1 MTKRK
6 SFDEKNKHI
15 HKSRKLII
23 DTVFGRTDDNQNVF
37 GYEKADETKKE
48 VGEIWIDEAGNEW
61 EQKEGFKI
69 NTTKL
74 DDAREYLKKLT
85 TCSSENCGTIQYSN
99 ADKKLIV
106 RTGYCVTCMRKIEQS
121 LREDGSWPFYED
133 YRITLNKLD
142 FVRDTKSQLEEAFN
156 SVTQQIQM
164 LNEDGSFSKWQWDI
178 DIEKVKSDL
187 KNDIE
192 GAYDAIDAL
201 LERKLALEDKLRELN
216 HSELIKN

>member
-48 VGEIWIDEAGNEW
+48 VGEIWVDEAGNEW

-121 LREDGSWPFYED
+121 LREDGSWAFYED

-156 SVTQQIQM
+156 SVTQQIEM

-178 DIEKVKSDL
+178 DIEKVKVDL
-187 KNDIE
+187 KTDID
-192 GAYDAIDAL
+192 GAYDAIEAL

-216 HSELIKN
+216 HTELIKN

>member
-121 LREDGSWPFYED
+121 LREDGSWAFYED

>member
-37 GYEKADETKKE
+37 GYEKADEPKYE
-48 VGEIWIDEAGNEW
+48 VGAIWVDADGNEW

-121 LREDGSWPFYED
+121 LREDGSWAFYED

-156 SVTQQIQM
+156 SVTQQIEM

-178 DIEKVKSDL
+178 DIEKVKVDL
-187 KNDIE
+187 KTDID
-192 GAYDAIDAL
+192 GAYDAIEAL

-216 HSELIKN
+216 HSELVKN

>member
-1 MTKRK
+1 MAKRK

-15 HKSRKLII
+15 HKSRQLII

-37 GYEKADETKKE
+37 GYEKADETKRE
-48 VGEIWIDEAGNEW
+48 VGEIWVDENGIEW

-69 NTTKL
+69 NATKL
-74 DDAREYLKKLT
+74 DDAREYLKKIT
-85 TCSSENCGTIQYSN
+85 TCSSENCGTIQYSS

-142 FVRDTKSQLEEAFN
+142 FVRDTKSQLEEALD
-156 SVTQQIQM
+156 SVTQQIEM
-164 LNEDGSFSKWQWDI
+164 VNEDGTFSKWQWDI

-187 KNDIE
+187 KIDIE
-192 GAYDAIDAL
+192 GAYDAIEAL
-201 LERKLALEDKLRELN
+201 LERKLALENKLQELN

>member
-48 VGEIWIDEAGNEW
+48 VGEIWVDENGNEW

-121 LREDGSWPFYED
+121 LREDGSWAFYED

-178 DIEKVKSDL
+178 DIEKVKVDL
-187 KNDIE
+187 KTDID

-201 LERKLALEDKLRELN
+201 LERKLALENKLRELN

>member
-48 VGEIWIDEAGNEW
+48 VGEIWVDENGNEW

-85 TCSSENCGTIQYSN
+85 NCSSENCGTIQYSN

-106 RTGYCVTCMRKIEQS
+106 RTGYCVTCMRQIEQS
-121 LREDGSWPFYED
+121 LREDGSWAFYED

-156 SVTQQIQM
+156 SVTQQIEM

-178 DIEKVKSDL
+178 DIEKVKVDL
-187 KNDIE
+187 KTDID
-192 GAYDAIDAL
+192 GAYDAIEAL

>member
-1 MTKRK
+1 MAKRK
-6 SFDEKNKHI
+6 SFEETNKHI

-23 DTVFGRTDDNQNVF
+23 DTVFGRTDNNQNVF
-37 GYEKADETKKE
+37 GYEKEIEQKKE
-48 VGEIWIDEAGNEW
+48 VGETWVDGDGIEW
-61 EQKEGFKI
+61 EQKEGYKI
-69 NTTKL
+69 NATKM
-74 DDAREYLKKLT
+74 DDARAYLKKLT
-85 TCSSENCGTIQYSN
+85 TCSSENCETIQYST

-106 RTGYCVTCMRKIEQS
+106 RTGHCVTCMRKIEQ
-121 LREDGSWPFYED
+121 LLINDGSWAFYED

-142 FVRDTKSQLEEAFN
+142 FVRDTKSQLEEAF
-156 SVTQQIQM
+156 TGIKQQIDM
-164 LNEDGSFSKWQWDI
+164 LNEDGTYSKWQWDI

-192 GAYDAIDAL
+192 GAYDAIEAL

>member
-48 VGEIWIDEAGNEW
+48 VGEIWVDEAGNEW

-121 LREDGSWPFYED
+121 LRDDGSWAFYED

-156 SVTQQIQM
+156 SVTQQIEM

-178 DIEKVKSDL
+178 DIEKVKVDL
-187 KNDIE
+187 KTDID
-192 GAYDAIDAL
+192 GAYDAIEAL

>member
-6 SFDEKNKHI
+6 SFDEKSKGM

-99 ADKKLIV
+99 ADKKLII

-121 LREDGSWPFYED
+121 LREDGSWAFYED

>member
-48 VGEIWIDEAGNEW
+48 VGEIWVDEAGNEW

-121 LREDGSWPFYED
+121 LREDGSWAFYED

-156 SVTQQIQM
+156 SVTQQIEM

-178 DIEKVKSDL
+178 DIEKVKVDL
-187 KNDIE
+187 KTDID
-192 GAYDAIDAL
+192 GAYDAIEAL

>member
-48 VGEIWIDEAGNEW
+48 VGEIWVDEAGNEW

-106 RTGYCVTCMRKIEQS
+106 RTGHCVTCMRKIEQS
-121 LREDGSWPFYED
+121 LREDGSWAFYED

-156 SVTQQIQM
+156 SVTQQIEM

-178 DIEKVKSDL
+178 DIEKVKVDL
-187 KNDIE
+187 KTDID
-192 GAYDAIDAL
+192 GAYDAIEAL

>member
-48 VGEIWIDEAGNEW
+48 VGEIWVDEAGNEW

-121 LREDGSWPFYED
+121 LREDGSWAFYED

-156 SVTQQIQM
+156 SVTQQIEM

-178 DIEKVKSDL
+178 DIEKVKVDL
-187 KNDIE
+187 KTDID
-192 GAYDAIDAL
+192 GAYDAIEAL

-216 HSELIKN
+216 HSELVKN

>member
-121 LREDGSWPFYED
+121 LREDGSWAFYED

-156 SVTQQIQM
+156 SVTQQIEM

-178 DIEKVKSDL
+178 DIEKVKVDL
-187 KNDIE
+187 KTDID
-192 GAYDAIDAL
+192 GAYDAIEAL

-216 HSELIKN
+216 HSELVKN

>member
-48 VGEIWIDEAGNEW
+48 VGEIWVDENGNEW

-121 LREDGSWPFYED
+121 LREDGSWAFYED

-156 SVTQQIQM
+156 SVTQQIEM

-178 DIEKVKSDL
+178 DIEKVKVDL
-187 KNDIE
+187 KTDID
-192 GAYDAIDAL
+192 GAYDAIEAL

>member
-48 VGEIWIDEAGNEW
+48 VGEIWVDEAGNEW

-121 LREDGSWPFYED
+121 LRDDGSWEFYED

-156 SVTQQIQM
+156 SVTQQIEM

-178 DIEKVKSDL
+178 DIEKVKVDL
-187 KNDIE
+187 KTDID
-192 GAYDAIDAL
+192 GAYDAIEAL

>member
-1 MTKRK
+1 MAKRK
-6 SFDEKNKHI
+6 SFEEKNKHI

-48 VGEIWIDEAGNEW
+48 VGEIWVDEAGNEW

-121 LREDGSWPFYED
+121 LREDGSWAFYED

-156 SVTQQIQM
+156 SVTQQIEM

-178 DIEKVKSDL
+178 DIEKVKVDL
-187 KNDIE
+187 KTDID
-192 GAYDAIDAL
+192 GAYDAIEAL

>member
-1 MTKRK
+1 MAKRK

-15 HKSRKLII
+15 HKSRQLII

-37 GYEKADETKKE
+37 GYEKADETKRE
-48 VGEIWIDEAGNEW
+48 VGEIWVDENGIEW

-69 NTTKL
+69 NATKL
-74 DDAREYLKKLT
+74 DDAREYLKKIT
-85 TCSSENCGTIQYSN
+85 TCSSENCGTIQYSS

-142 FVRDTKSQLEEAFN
+142 FVRDTKSQLEEAFS
-156 SVTQQIQM
+156 SVTQQIEM
-164 LNEDGSFSKWQWDI
+164 VNEDGTFSKWQWDI

-187 KNDIE
+187 KTDIE
-192 GAYDAIDAL
+192 GAYDAIEAL
-201 LERKLALEDKLRELN
+201 LERKLALENKLRELN

>member
-1 MTKRK
+1 
-6 SFDEKNKHI
+6 
-15 HKSRKLII
+15 
-23 DTVFGRTDDNQNVF
+23 VF

-48 VGEIWIDEAGNEW
+48 VGEIWVDEAGNEW

-99 ADKKLIV
+99 ADKKLII

-121 LREDGSWPFYED
+121 LREDGSWAFYED

>member
-23 DTVFGRTDDNQNVF
+23 DTVFGRTDENQNVF
-37 GYEKADETKKE
+37 GYEKAAETKKE
-48 VGEIWIDEAGNEW
+48 VGEIWVDEAGNEW

-121 LREDGSWPFYED
+121 LREDGSWAFYED

-142 FVRDTKSQLEEAFN
+142 FVRDTKSQLEEAFG
-156 SVTQQIQM
+156 SVTQQIEM

-178 DIEKVKSDL
+178 DIEKVKVDL
-187 KNDIE
+187 KTDID
-192 GAYDAIDAL
+192 GAYDAIEAL